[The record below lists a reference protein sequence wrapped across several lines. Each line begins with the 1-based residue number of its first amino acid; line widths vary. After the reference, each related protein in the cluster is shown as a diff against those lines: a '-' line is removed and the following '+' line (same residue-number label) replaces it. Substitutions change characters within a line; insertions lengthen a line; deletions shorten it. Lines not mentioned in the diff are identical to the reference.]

1 MLSLVSRLLRR
12 RSPAASTASPELLRE
27 LLRRKDFDAAERLI
41 DRWPTAEEA
50 DRALQQALRGE
61 LHYHRREDAAAEA
74 AFRAALKIDPAQAD
88 AHYGLSL
95 VLADA
100 AVAAGHAQ
108 FAVNCRPGQPAFL
121 AQLGYLH
128 LTLGNPQAAEG
139 PLAAAVRLDDRHAS
153 AWNNLGLVR
162 RMRAQLD
169 EAQAC
174 FEAALRADPAHTQA
188 AENLQ
193 HLEQDRRELG
203 LAPTAPP
210 AAQAPDAAL
219 PAPAGIDA
227 LEQAFADAPEDVEA
241 CHALAMAY
249 LGEEDIPSA
258 TQVLE
263 LGLARHPGHPRLE
276 GLAGLTLAR
285 TRRFAEALPR
295 LYTALEA
302 QPEDTAILVA
312 VAACHSHTEEYTLS
326 MAVIE
331 RARAIAPQHPQIR
344 SNYLTCLTNLCRY
357 EEALALCQELE
368 AEGQTPACT
377 GLIHIYLGQ
386 DEAALAWLDRQLA
399 LQPNEPGLRLQRAQ
413 LRLSHLDFEGGWE
426 DYRYRGLGDSRHLR
440 MLPFPL
446 WQGEP
451 LQGKRLIVLAEQGLG
466 DQVMFASCLPDLL
479 ALQPAAVF
487 VEVQNRIAPT
497 IERSFPA
504 CRIVA
509 TRQNQNLD
517 WVKDCGEVD
526 YFVPLADLP
535 AQFRRRLSDFP
546 AHRGYLQADPARIAH
561 WNSLLPARRPGR
573 LRIGLSWRGGTEGTR
588 TFIRSIAPAQMAA
601 HLAASLD
608 ADWVCLQYGRAADEV
623 EQARQAGLAPL
634 HYWPESIADLDE
646 FSALIRS
653 LDLVITVCNTTV
665 HYAGALGVP
674 VWVLAPQVPEWRYGL
689 HNEVLPWYPS
699 SRMFR
704 QTRAN
709 DWDEVLDRLGA
720 ALRQQA
726 ALLGTPP

>member
-12 RSPAASTASPELLRE
+12 RAPAGPAASPELLRE
-27 LLRRKDFDAAERLI
+27 HLRRKDFDAAQRLL
-41 DRWPTAEEA
+41 DRWPTAQEA

-61 LHYHRREDAAAEA
+61 LHYHRREDAEAEA

-108 FAVNCRPGQPAFL
+108 FAVNCRPGHAAFL

-139 PLAAAVRLDDRHAS
+139 PLAAAVRLDDQLAF

-162 RMRAQLD
+162 RIRGQLD

-174 FEAALRADPAHTQA
+174 FEAALRADASHAQA
-188 AENLQ
+188 AENLRQ
-193 HLEQDRRELG
+193 LQRDRQELG
-203 LAPTAPP
+203 L
-210 AAQAPDAAL
+210 DAAAD
-219 PAPAGIDA
+219 PTSPHGPVPSAAPGIDA

-241 CHALAMAY
+241 CHALALAY

-263 LGLARHPGHPRLE
+263 LGLSRHTAHPRLQ
-276 GLAGLTLAR
+276 GLAGLALTK
-285 TRRFAEALPR
+285 TRRFAEALPL
-295 LYTALEA
+295 LYAGLEA
-302 QPEDTAILVA
+302 HPDDPDLLVA
-312 VAACHSHTEEYTLS
+312 AAACHSHTEEYTRS
-326 MAVIE
+326 MALIE
-331 RARAIAPQHPQIR
+331 RARAIAPEHPQIR

-357 EEALALCQELE
+357 EEALALCQTLE

-386 DEAALAWLDRQLA
+386 DEAALAWLDRQMT
-399 LQPNEPGLRLQRAQ
+399 LQPNDPGLRLQRAQ
-413 LRLSHLDFEGGWE
+413 LRLSQLDFEGGWE
-426 DYRYRGLGDSRHLR
+426 DYRFRGLGDTKDLR

-487 VEVQNRIAPT
+487 VEVKDRIAPT
-497 IERSFPA
+497 IARSFPG
-504 CRIVA
+504 CRVVA
-509 TRQNQNLD
+509 TRQDQNLD
-517 WVKDCGEVD
+517 WVKDCGEID

-546 AHRGYLQADPARIAH
+546 AHAGYLQADPARIAH
-561 WNSLLPARRPGR
+561 WNRQLPARRPGR

-588 TFIRSIAPAQMAA
+588 TFVRSIAPAQMAA
-601 HLAASLD
+601 RLAGCVD
-608 ADWVCLQYGRAADEV
+608 ADWVCLQYGRAEDEV
-623 EQARQAGLAPL
+623 QQARHAGLAAL

-646 FSALIRS
+646 FSALIRT

-674 VWVLAPQVPEWRYGL
+674 VWVLAPQVPEWRYGR

-704 QTRAN
+704 QVHAN
-709 DWDEVLDRLGA
+709 DWDEVLDCLAA
-720 ALRQQA
+720 ALRSQA
-726 ALLGTPP
+726 RPPEETP

>member
-12 RSPAASTASPELLRE
+12 RSPADSTASPELLRE
-27 LLRRKDFDAAERLI
+27 LLRRKDFDAAERLL
-41 DRWPTAEEA
+41 DRWPSGQA
-50 DRALQQALRGE
+50 DYQALQQALRGE
-61 LHYHRREDAAAEA
+61 LHYHRQEDAAAEA

-108 FAVNCRPGQPAFL
+108 FAVNCRPAQPAFL

-128 LTLGNPQAAEG
+128 LTLGNPQAAED
-139 PLAAAVRLDDRHAS
+139 PLAAAVRLDDCHAS

-162 RMRAQLD
+162 RIRGQLD
-169 EAQAC
+169 DAQAC
-174 FEAALRADPAHTQA
+174 FEAALRADATHAQA
-188 AENLQ
+188 AENLRQ
-193 HLEQDRRELG
+193 LAQDRHELG
-203 LAPTAPP
+203 LAPVTGPSSATGETPAAPP
-210 AAQAPDAAL
+210 
-219 PAPAGIDA
+219 GIDA
-227 LEQAFADAPEDVEA
+227 LEQAFADAPEDAEA
-241 CHALAMAY
+241 CRALAMVY
-249 LGEEDIPSA
+249 LGEEDVPSA
-258 TQVLE
+258 LQVLD
-263 LGLARHPGHPRLE
+263 LGLSQHPGHPRLQGLS
-276 GLAGLTLAR
+276 GLALAK
-285 TRRFAEALPR
+285 TRHFAEALPL
-295 LYTALEA
+295 LYAGLEA
-302 QPEDTAILVA
+302 EPESADLLVA
-312 VAACHSHTEEYTLS
+312 AASCHSHIEEHTKS
-326 MAVIE
+326 MALIE
-331 RARAIAPQHPQIR
+331 RAREIAPTHPQIR

-357 EEALALCQELE
+357 EEALALCRELE
-368 AEGQTPACT
+368 AEGLTPSCT
-377 GLIHIYLGQ
+377 GLIHVYLGQ
-386 DEAALAWLDRQLA
+386 HEAALAWLDRQLVQ
-399 LQPNEPGLRLQRAQ
+399 QPNEPGLRFQRAQ
-413 LRLSHLDFEGGWE
+413 LRLSQLDFEGGWE
-426 DYRYRGLGDSRHLR
+426 DYRYRGLGDSKHLR

-446 WQGEP
+446 WRGEP

-466 DQVMFASCLPDLL
+466 DQVMFASCLPDLM

-487 VEVQNRIAPT
+487 VEVKDRIAPT
-497 IERSFPA
+497 IARSFPG

-517 WVKDCGEVD
+517 WVKDCGDID

-535 AQFRRRLSDFP
+535 AQFRRRLGDFP

-561 WNSLLPARRPGR
+561 WSGQLPARRTGR

-588 TFIRSIAPAQMAA
+588 SFIRCIAPAQMAE
-601 HLAASLD
+601 HLAGAVE

-674 VWVLAPQVPEWRYGL
+674 VWVLSPQVPEWRYGL
-689 HNEVLPWYPS
+689 RNEVLPWYPS

-720 ALRQQA
+720 DLRQQA
-726 ALLGTPP
+726 ASLGDPS